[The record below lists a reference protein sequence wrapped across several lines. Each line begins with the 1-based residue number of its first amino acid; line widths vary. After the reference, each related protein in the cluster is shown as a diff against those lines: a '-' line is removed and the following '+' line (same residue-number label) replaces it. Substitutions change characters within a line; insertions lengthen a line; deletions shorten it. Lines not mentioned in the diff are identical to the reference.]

1 MEALVASPT
10 PERDRDTQMVQYMPE
25 LALIIAAYALGCV
38 STGYYL
44 VKALTGDDIRAA
56 GSGNIGARNVA
67 RVLGRRWMTFTLAGD
82 ALKGAVVVA
91 VGQYL
96 TFDAWAVIGV
106 AMAVVAGHVWP
117 VQLGFRGGK
126 GLATAMGAVA
136 VIDIR
141 LVVIAF
147 MVGAI
152 GTVAWRNSTAG
163 GLLAVALTPLVALIL
178 GNGTLTV
185 VGLAVLAVALM
196 ATHRDNLAVILAN
209 VRQRVAGEN

>member
-1 MEALVASPT
+1 
-10 PERDRDTQMVQYMPE
+10 
-25 LALIIAAYALGCV
+25 
-38 STGYYL
+38 
-44 VKALTGDDIRAA
+44 
-56 GSGNIGARNVA
+56 
-67 RVLGRRWMTFTLAGD
+67 
-82 ALKGAVVVA
+82 
-91 VGQYL
+91 
-96 TFDAWAVIGV
+96 
-106 AMAVVAGHVWP
+106 
-117 VQLGFRGGK
+117 
-126 GLATAMGAVA
+126 MGAVA

-178 GNGTLTV
+178 GNGTVTV